1 MNDSTEVL
9 ILDFAFD
16 ELVRSWHSSR
26 VSATTPYREEERNA
40 EKCDDLLA
48 EANPQVAPIALV
60 YFPRVARG
68 DTSLITICVSC
79 IIPPPPTP

>member
-16 ELVRSWHSSR
+16 ELARSWPSRR
-26 VSATTPYREEERNA
+26 VSAITPYREEERNA
-40 EKCDDLLA
+40 EKGFDSLA
-48 EANPQVAPIALV
+48 DANPHVAPIALV

-68 DTSLITICVSC
+68 DTSLITICVS
-79 IIPPPPTP
+79 